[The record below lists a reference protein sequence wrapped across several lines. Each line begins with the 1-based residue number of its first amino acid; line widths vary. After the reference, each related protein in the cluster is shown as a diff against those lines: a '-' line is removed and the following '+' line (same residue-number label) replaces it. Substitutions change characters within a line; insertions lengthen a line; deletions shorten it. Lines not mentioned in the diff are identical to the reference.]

1 MGRGEGKTV
10 AMTSFWPDKRVVVT
24 GGAGFLGSFV
34 VEQLRTKGCRQ
45 IIVPRSRDYDLV
57 EMEAVRRLYA
67 DTTPD
72 IFADLTPKDVR
83 ELMRLLAKTKASAQK
98 SAKARA
104 G

>member
-1 MGRGEGKTV
+1 M
-10 AMTSFWPDKRVVVT
+10 ASFWSDKRVVVT

-72 IFADLTPKDVR
+72 VLIN
-83 ELMRLLAKTKASAQK
+83 LAAIV
-98 SAKARA
+98 
-104 G
+104 